1 MQGHRAPWSTQAPRA
16 EQEKWAGGRVG
27 RERKKKTQ
35 MFSLDIPRSRTRSP
49 AGPQGQRFS
58 RPWRL
63 SSECILQESR
73 PLEEDKAAVGRR
85 VPLR

>member
-1 MQGHRAPWSTQAPRA
+1 MEYASSSCGAR
-16 EQEKWAGGRVG
+16 EVGGREG
-27 RERKKKTQ
+27 GERERERDKNKTKHTL

-49 AGPQGQRFS
+49 AGPQGERFS

-63 SSECILQESR
+63 SSERVLQESR